1 MLRSYGAA
9 GDRLKLLSESSIEI
23 PRDAIWIDAL
33 EPTEEERHTIEAA
46 CHVSLPTVED
56 MIEIEESSRLYLEN
70 GALNMTLVL
79 PIRADTPDPATTE
92 VAFVLTR
99 ERLITLR
106 PTDPRPFQTFAAR
119 CTTEPGT
126 RMSSD
131 LVMMG
136 LAETVVDR
144 LADLMQKVDREL
156 DTVGRRIFKDAEQ
169 RHDRA
174 AIAERELSVIL
185 KRIGRTNRLESMVRD
200 ALLSMARMV
209 PFLRQQTAAWAQPE
223 SVGRMETLQRDIRSL
238 SDYDAQINQEVTFL
252 LDATLGLIS
261 IRQNG
266 IIKVLSLAAV
276 IFLPPTIVA
285 SIYGMNFDFMPE
297 LYWSWGYPLAL
308 VLMVIS
314 SVGTFWFFRWRGWL

>member
-9 GDRLKLLSESSIEI
+9 GDRLKLLSESSTEI
-23 PRDAIWIDAL
+23 PREAVWIDAL
-33 EPTEEERHTIEAA
+33 EPTEQERQAIEAA
-46 CHVSLPTVED
+46 SGVSLPTVED
-56 MIEIEESSRLYLEN
+56 MIEIEESSRLYVED

-156 DTVGRRIFKDAEQ
+156 DTIGRRIFKDAEQ
-169 RHDRA
+169 RRERG

-209 PFLRQQTAAWAQPE
+209 PYLRQQISGWAQSE
-223 SVGRMETLQRDIRSL
+223 TMSRLETLQRDIRSL
-238 SDYDAQINQEVTFL
+238 TDYDAQINQEVTFL

-276 IFLPPTIVA
+276 VFLPPTIVA
-285 SIYGMNFDFMPE
+285 SVYGMNFQNMPE
-297 LYWSWGYPLAL
+297 LDWTWGYPLAL
-308 VLMVIS
+308 ILMLIA
-314 SVGTFWFFRWRGWL
+314 SVGTYWFFRWRGWL